1 MARKKKTSKKPR
13 QNRVKERVDAI
24 NNRRQEFLSRRPHRS
39 FRLTKRRDY
48 RRPLKIPGYWT
59 LTAQVAKIISK
70 NKRVLLAIALLYA
83 LLMVLL
89 SSFVSQETYSSLRG
103 LVDEMN
109 EDGALE
115 AIVPTVALLW
125 GVVTA
130 QLTGSG
136 SDSANSPQ
144 QIVAVF
150 FGLLT
155 WLSTVWL
162 LRAIMAGK
170 KPRARDGIYSSG
182 GPVVALLVLC
192 LVAIIQLIPAAI
204 AVIAYSAASSSG
216 LLDQTAIL
224 MMFGI
229 AAILLITLSAYWVTS
244 TLVAMIIVTLP
255 GMYPF
260 DALRLAGDL
269 TTGRRTRFLL
279 RLLWA
284 ILLVALMWVV
294 VLVPAILL
302 DGALKSAIPALEWL
316 PLVPMTA
323 LALSSLSI
331 VMIASYV
338 YVLYRRVVE
347 DDSAPA

>member
-1 MARKKKTSKKPR
+1 MVKKKKPKNST
-13 QNRVKERVDAI
+13 QNRVKKRIDII

-48 RRPLKIPGYWT
+48 KRSLKIPGYWA
-59 LTAQVAKIISK
+59 LTTQVAKIISS
-70 NKRVLLAIALLYA
+70 NKRVLLTIALLYA
-83 LLMVLL
+83 ILMILL
-89 SSFVSQETYSSLRG
+89 SSFVSQETYSSLQD
-103 LVDEMN
+103 VVN
-109 EDGALE
+109 EINEEGTLE
-115 AIVPTVALLW
+115 AIVPTATLLW
-125 GVVTA
+125 GVITA
-130 QLTGSG
+130 QLSGSG
-136 SDSANSPQ
+136 FGSANSSQ
-144 QIVAVF
+144 QIMAVF

-162 LRAIMAGK
+162 LRAIMTGK

-192 LVAIIQLIPAAI
+192 LVALIQLIPAAV
-204 AVIAYSAASSSG
+204 AVIAYSAAASSG

-224 MMFGI
+224 MSFGI
-229 AAILLITLSAYWVTS
+229 ATILLTTLSAYWLTS
-244 TLVAMIIVTLP
+244 TLVAMVIVTLP

-269 TTGRRTRFLL
+269 TIGRRTRFLL

-284 ILLVALMWVV
+284 ILLVALVWIV
-294 VLVPAILL
+294 VLVLAILL
-302 DGALKSAIPALEWL
+302 DGALKSAIPALAWL
-316 PLVPMTA
+316 PIVPMTA

-331 VMIASYV
+331 VMIASYI